1 MKQLTLIVHADI
13 KQTLADTLRS
23 LPQVT
28 GFTFTQAEGHGQQR
42 DRDPMLTAR
51 DRVVGYRP
59 HVRVDILLKGEDLD
73 SVLEALRT
81 SKSGVSGRGH
91 YWVTEV
97 EREGR
102 L

>member
-13 KQTLADTLRS
+13 KQALADTLRS
-23 LPQVT
+23 LPQVP
-28 GFTFTQAEGHGQQR
+28 GFTFTQAEGHGLQR

-51 DRVVGYRP
+51 DLVVGYRP
-59 HVRVDILLKGEDLD
+59 HVRVDILLHSDDVAAVLD
-73 SVLEALRT
+73 ALRT
-81 SKSGVSGRGH
+81 SKSGVAGRGH

>member
-13 KQTLADTLRS
+13 KQAIADTLRGIR
-23 LPQVT
+23 QVS
-28 GFTFTQAEGHGQQR
+28 GFTFTHAEGHGSQR
-42 DRDPMLTAR
+42 DRDQMLTAR
-51 DRVVGYRP
+51 DLVVGYRP
-59 HVRVDILLKGEDLD
+59 HVRVDILLKEEDVD
-73 SVLEALRT
+73 TVLNALRN
-81 SKSGVSGRGH
+81 SQSGLAGRGH

>member
-13 KQTLADTLRS
+13 KQALSDVLRGLS
-23 LPQVT
+23 QVS
-28 GFTFTQAEGHGQQR
+28 GFTFTDAEGHGSQR
-42 DRDPMLTAR
+42 DSDPLLTAR
-51 DRVVGYRP
+51 DLVVGYRP
-59 HVRVDILLKGEDLD
+59 HVRVDILLKDGDVNVVLD
-73 SVLEALRT
+73 ALRNSQT
-81 SKSGVSGRGH
+81 GVSGRGH

>member
-1 MKQLTLIVHADI
+1 MKQLTLIVHAEI
-13 KQTLADTLRS
+13 ELTLSDTLRG
-23 LPQVT
+23 LKQVT
-28 GFTFTQAEGHGQQR
+28 GFTFTRVEGHGQQN
-42 DRDPMLTAR
+42 DRDPMLSAR
-51 DRVVGYRP
+51 DRVVGYIP

-73 SVLEALRT
+73 AVLDVLRK

>member
-13 KQTLADTLRS
+13 EQTMSDTLRG
-23 LPQVT
+23 LKQVS
-28 GFTFTQAEGHGQQR
+28 GFTFTRVEGHGQQK
-42 DRDPMLTAR
+42 DRDPTLSAR
-51 DRVVGYRP
+51 DRVVGYTP
-59 HVRVDILLKGEDLD
+59 HVRVDILLKGEDVDAVLD
-73 SVLEALRT
+73 ILRR
-81 SKSGVSGRGH
+81 SQSGVTGRGR

>member
-1 MKQLTLIVHADI
+1 MKQLTLIVHEDI
-13 KQTLADTLRS
+13 EQALSDILRG

-28 GFTFTQAEGHGQQR
+28 GFTFSHVEGHGQQNE
-42 DRDPMLTAR
+42 RDPMLSAR
-51 DRVVGYRP
+51 DRVVGYVP
-59 HVRVDILLKGEDLD
+59 HVRVDILLKGEDVD
-73 SVLEALRT
+73 AVLEALRQ
-81 SKSGVSGRGH
+81 SMSGVAGRAR

>member
-13 KQTLADTLRS
+13 KQALADTLRS
-23 LPQVT
+23 LPQVS

-42 DRDPMLTAR
+42 DRDPILTAR

-59 HVRVDILLKGEDLD
+59 HVRVDILLRDNDLD
-73 SVLEALRT
+73 AVLNALRV
-81 SKSGVSGRGH
+81 SKSGVAGRGY

>member
-13 KQTLADTLRS
+13 KQALSDVLRGIS
-23 LPQVT
+23 QVS
-28 GFTFTQAEGHGQQR
+28 GFTFTHAEGHGSQQ
-42 DRDPMLTAR
+42 DRDPLLTAR
-51 DRVVGYRP
+51 DLVVGYRP
-59 HVRVDILLKGEDLD
+59 HVRVDILLKDGDVDAVLD
-73 SVLEALRT
+73 ALRN
-81 SKSGVSGRGH
+81 SQAGLAGRGH